1 MIQERETFGQ
11 KKTIKNDHL
20 RNERKESVTIM
31 LILQINKNVS
41 FCKLKNVPEE
51 SLFQEKQDFR

>member
-1 MIQERETFGQ
+1 MLINLMHCGFCKCTYDPRNGNLWVE

-31 LILQINKNVS
+31 LIFTNKQK
-41 FCKLKNVPEE
+41 CQL
-51 SLFQEKQDFR
+51 L